1 MAICQTKVVHAQAV
15 ADNVTHLKL
24 AVPEGCQWVTGQF
37 ARIAMPSTNEP
48 QWRCYSIASKAGA
61 DTLDFF
67 IARVKGSAVSPR
79 LCNLKVGETILLDTE
94 MNGMLIESRLQPGGR
109 DLWLLSTGTGV
120 APFVAIVSDDS
131 IMDKYERV
139 FLVHGVRN
147 WNETQYL
154 QHVLKLQPKLRVMA
168 SVTRDEGAVIDVRIP
183 DALESGLLEATAE
196 AKLTPQAS
204 RVMLCGNPAMV
215 KAVRASMR
223 ARGIVSPRNGEPGQ
237 LLAENFWL

>member
-1 MAICQTKVVHAQAV
+1 MAICQTKVVCAQAV

-24 AVPEGCQWVTGQF
+24 AVPAGCTWQTGEF
-37 ARIAMPSTNEP
+37 ARIAMPTTNEP
-48 QWRCYSIASKAGA
+48 QWRCYSIASKAGSE
-61 DTLDFF
+61 TLDFF
-67 IARVKGSAVSPR
+67 IARVKGGAVSPK
-79 LCNLKVGETILLDTE
+79 LSNLKTDDSILLDTE

-120 APFVAIVSDDS
+120 APFIAIVSDES
-131 IMDKYERV
+131 ITDKYERI

-168 SVTRDEGAVIDVRIP
+168 SVTRDAGALIDVRIP
-183 DALESGLLEATAE
+183 DALESGLLEEVAQANI
-196 AKLTPQAS
+196 TPETS

-215 KAVRASMR
+215 KSVRANMR
-223 ARGIVSPRNGEPGQ
+223 SRGIVSPRNGEPGQ

>member
-67 IARVKGSAVSPR
+67 IARVKGGAVSPR

-94 MNGMLIESRLQPGGR
+94 MNGMLIESR
-109 DLWLLSTGTGV
+109 
-120 APFVAIVSDDS
+120 
-131 IMDKYERV
+131 
-139 FLVHGVRN
+139 
-147 WNETQYL
+147 
-154 QHVLKLQPKLRVMA
+154 LQPKLRVMA

>member
-1 MAICQTKVVHAQAV
+1 
-15 ADNVTHLKL
+15 
-24 AVPEGCQWVTGQF
+24 
-37 ARIAMPSTNEP
+37 MPSTNEP

-67 IARVKGSAVSPR
+67 IARVKGGAVSPR

>member
-1 MAICQTKVVHAQAV
+1 MDDRSVCAHCDAFDGRA
-15 ADNVTHLKL
+15 
-24 AVPEGCQWVTGQF
+24 
-37 ARIAMPSTNEP
+37 

-67 IARVKGSAVSPR
+67 IARVKGGAVSPR
-79 LCNLKVGETILLDTE
+79 LCNLKAGESILLDTE

-120 APFVAIVSDDS
+120 APFVAIVSDES

-168 SVTRDEGAVIDVRIP
+168 SVTRDAGAMIDVRIP

-196 AKLTPQAS
+196 AEITPQAS

-215 KAVRASMR
+215 KAVRAAMR

>member
-1 MAICQTKVVHAQAV
+1 
-15 ADNVTHLKL
+15 
-24 AVPEGCQWVTGQF
+24 
-37 ARIAMPSTNEP
+37 
-48 QWRCYSIASKAGA
+48 
-61 DTLDFF
+61 
-67 IARVKGSAVSPR
+67 
-79 LCNLKVGETILLDTE
+79 

-120 APFVAIVSDDS
+120 APFVAIVSDES

-168 SVTRDEGAVIDVRIP
+168 SVTRDAGAMIDVRIP

-196 AKLTPQAS
+196 AEITPQAS

-215 KAVRASMR
+215 KAVRAAMR